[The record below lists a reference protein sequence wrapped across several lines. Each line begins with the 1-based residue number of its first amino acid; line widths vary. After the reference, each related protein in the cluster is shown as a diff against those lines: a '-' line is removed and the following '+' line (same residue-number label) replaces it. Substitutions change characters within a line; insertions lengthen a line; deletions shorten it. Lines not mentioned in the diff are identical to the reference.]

1 MTLVEAAC
9 SVKSILVSLIES
21 IDLYNFLLKN
31 HHRETCI
38 IAYQIGNHFNLTS
51 EQLNNVVLASAI
63 HDIGALHIT
72 ERDKLLYI
80 DAVDP
85 EPHEIMGERII
96 GNFAPFAEISKIIR
110 HHHIVY
116 QDILDGRINKDDI
129 PIECFILHLA
139 DRIDVLLATHPGD
152 TAFVISEINQ
162 RFGKVFLPELKD
174 TFTKLANTAEF
185 WEKIK
190 DDSFYD
196 LLLMSINDSTCTI
209 DDNSLEALAELF
221 ARIVDF
227 KSEWTM
233 NHSKSVSLLA
243 DHIGRLYGLDEKK
256 CFSLRIAGYLHDIGK
271 IAIPI
276 EVLDKPGRLDTD
288 EYKTIKMHAT
298 YSSLILSRIPAL
310 GDIAKWAMLHH
321 EKHDKS
327 GYPLGKGAKDFTVEM
342 DILAFADIF
351 AALAENRPY
360 RTALTQEKILELLKS
375 FTPDLLDTAVYDVIE
390 KNMGFLYEV
399 NAAAGKQVYEANSG
413 LFDSVSG

>member
-1 MTLVEAAC
+1 MTLVEEAY

-31 HHRETCI
+31 HHRQTCI
-38 IAYQIGNHFNLTS
+38 IAYQIGNHYNLDSTRLS
-51 EQLNNVVLASAI
+51 NVVLASAI
-63 HDIGALHIT
+63 HDIGALHVT

-80 DAVDP
+80 DAIDP
-85 EPHEIMGERII
+85 EPHQIMGERII
-96 GNFAPFAEISKIIR
+96 GDFAPFAHISHIIR

-116 QDILDGRINKDDI
+116 QDILDGKVNRDDI
-129 PIECFILHLA
+129 PIECFIIHLA
-139 DRIDVLLATHPGD
+139 DRIDVLYETHPGETD
-152 TAFVISEINQ
+152 FIISEINK
-162 RFGKVFLPELKD
+162 RFGTVFLPELQD
-174 TFTKLANTAEF
+174 TFNKLASTPEF
-185 WEKIK
+185 WEKIT

-196 LLLMSINDSTCTI
+196 LLLMSINDASCVI
-209 DDNSLEALAELF
+209 DDDSLESLAELF
-221 ARIVDF
+221 SRIVDF

-233 NHSKSVSLLA
+233 NHSKSVSVLA
-243 DHIGRLYGLDEKK
+243 DHIARLYGLDEKK

-276 EVLDKPGRLDTD
+276 EVLDKPGKLDTS

-327 GYPLGKGAKDFTVEM
+327 GYPLGKGAVDFTIEM

-360 RTALTQEKILELLKS
+360 RAALTQEKILELLKS
-375 FTPDLLDTAVYDVIE
+375 FTPDLLDVSVYDVIE
-390 KNMGFLYEV
+390 KNMSFLYEV
-399 NAAAGKQVYEANSG
+399 NASAGKISY
-413 LFDSVSG
+413 

>member
-1 MTLVEAAC
+1 MTLVEEAY

-31 HHRETCI
+31 HHRQTCI
-38 IAYQIGNHFNLTS
+38 IAYQIGNHFNLDATRLS
-51 EQLNNVVLASAI
+51 NVVLASAI
-63 HDIGALHIT
+63 HDIGALHVT

-80 DAVDP
+80 DAIDP
-85 EPHEIMGERII
+85 EPHQIMGERII
-96 GNFAPFAEISKIIR
+96 GDFAPFAHISHIIR

-116 QDILDGRINKDDI
+116 QDILDGKVNRDDI
-129 PIECFILHLA
+129 PIECFVIHLV
-139 DRIDVLLATHPGD
+139 DRIDVLYETHPGETD
-152 TAFVISEINQ
+152 FIISEINK
-162 RFGKVFLPELKD
+162 RFGTVFLPELQD
-174 TFTKLANTAEF
+174 TFNKLASTPEF
-185 WEKIK
+185 WEKIT

-196 LLLMSINDSTCTI
+196 LLLMSINDASCVI
-209 DDNSLEALAELF
+209 DDDSLESLAELF
-221 ARIVDF
+221 SRIVDF

-233 NHSKSVSLLA
+233 NHSKSVSVLA
-243 DHIGRLYGLDEKK
+243 DHIARLYGLDEKK
-256 CFSLRIAGYLHDIGK
+256 CFSIRIAGYLHDIGK

-276 EVLDKPGRLDTD
+276 EVLDKPGKLDTS

-327 GYPLGKGAKDFTVEM
+327 GYPLGKGAVDFTIEM

-360 RTALTQEKILELLKS
+360 RAALTQEKILELLKS
-375 FTPDLLDTAVYDVIE
+375 FTPDLLDASVYDVIE
-390 KNMGFLYEV
+390 KNMSFLYEV
-399 NAAAGKQVYEANSG
+399 NASAGKISY
-413 LFDSVSG
+413 

>member
-1 MTLVEAAC
+1 METTC

-21 IDLYNFLLKN
+21 INLYNYLLKN
-31 HHRETCI
+31 HHRQTCI
-38 IAYQIGNHFNLTS
+38 IAYQIGNHYNLDS
-51 EQLNNVVLASAI
+51 SLLSNVVLASAI
-63 HDIGALHIT
+63 HDIGALHVT
-72 ERDKLLYI
+72 ERDKLLYV
-80 DAVDP
+80 DAIDP
-85 EPHEIMGERII
+85 EPHQIMGERII
-96 GNFAPFAEISKIIR
+96 GNFAPFTHISKIIR

-116 QDILDGRINKDDI
+116 QDILDGIVDRNDI
-129 PIECFILHLA
+129 PIECFIIHLA
-139 DRIDVLLATHPGD
+139 DRIDVLLETHPGNRD
-152 TAFVISEINQ
+152 FVVTEINK
-162 RFGKVFLPELKD
+162 RFGTIFLPELKD
-174 TFTKLANTAEF
+174 TFQKLASTPEF
-185 WEKIK
+185 WEKIS

-196 LLLMSINDSTCTI
+196 LLLMSLNDSTCVI
-209 DDNSLEALAELF
+209 DDASLEALAELF
-221 ARIVDF
+221 SRIVDY

-243 DHIGRLYGLDEKK
+243 DHIARLYGLDEKK

-276 EVLDKPGRLDTD
+276 EVLDKPGKLDTD

-327 GYPLGKGAKDFTVEM
+327 GYPLGKGASDFTVEM

-360 RTALTQEKILELLKS
+360 RSALTREKIVELLRS
-375 FTPDLLDTAVYDVIE
+375 FTPDLLDV
-390 KNMGFLYEV
+390 
-399 NAAAGKQVYEANSG
+399 
-413 LFDSVSG
+413 SVFM

>member
-1 MTLVEAAC
+1 MTLVEEAY

-31 HHRETCI
+31 HHRQTCI
-38 IAYQIGNHFNLTS
+38 IAYQIGNHFNLDST
-51 EQLNNVVLASAI
+51 QLSNVVLASAI
-63 HDIGALHIT
+63 HDIGALHVT

-80 DAVDP
+80 DAIDP
-85 EPHEIMGERII
+85 EPHQIMGERII
-96 GNFAPFAEISKIIR
+96 GDFAPFAHISHIIR

-116 QDILDGRINKDDI
+116 QDILDGKVNRDDI
-129 PIECFILHLA
+129 PIECFIIHLA
-139 DRIDVLLATHPGD
+139 DRIDVLYETHPGD
-152 TAFVISEINQ
+152 TDFIISEINK
-162 RFGKVFLPELKD
+162 RFGTVFLPELED
-174 TFTKLANTAEF
+174 TFHKLASTPEF
-185 WEKIK
+185 WEKIT

-196 LLLMSINDSTCTI
+196 LLLMSINDASCVI
-209 DDNSLEALAELF
+209 DDDSLESLAELF
-221 ARIVDF
+221 SRIVDF

-233 NHSKSVSLLA
+233 NHSKSVSVLA
-243 DHIGRLYGLDEKK
+243 DHIARLYGLDEKK

-276 EVLDKPGRLDTD
+276 EVLDKPGKLDTN

-327 GYPLGKGAKDFTVEM
+327 GYPLGKGAVDFTIEM

-360 RTALTQEKILELLKS
+360 RAALTQEKILELLKS
-375 FTPDLLDTAVYDVIE
+375 FTPDLLDASVYDVIE
-390 KNMGFLYEV
+390 KNMSFLYDV
-399 NAAAGKQVYEANSG
+399 NASAGKISY
-413 LFDSVSG
+413 

>member
-1 MTLVEAAC
+1 METAC

-38 IAYQIGNHFNLTS
+38 IAYQIGNHFNLTGS
-51 EQLNNVVLASAI
+51 QLDNVVLASAI
-63 HDIGALHIT
+63 HDIVALHVT
-72 ERDKLLYI
+72 DRDNLLYI
-80 DAVDP
+80 DAIDP
-85 EPHEIMGERII
+85 EPHQIMGERII
-96 GNFAPFAEISKIIR
+96 GNFAPFATIRKIVR
-110 HHHIVY
+110 NHHVVY
-116 QDILDGRINKDDI
+116 QDVLDGKVDKNDI
-129 PIECFILHLA
+129 PIECFIIHLA
-139 DRIDVLLATHPGD
+139 DRIDILLETHSGD
-152 TAFVISEINQ
+152 KAFVISEINQ
-162 RFGKVFLPELKD
+162 RFGTVFLPELKE
-174 TFTKLANTAEF
+174 TFQKLANTAEF

-196 LLLMSINDSTCTI
+196 LLLMSLNDESCTI
-209 DDNSLEALAELF
+209 DDSSLESLAELF

-233 NHSKSVSLLA
+233 YHSKSVSQLA
-243 DHIGRLYGLDEKK
+243 GHIGRLYGLDDKK

-276 EVLDKPGRLDTD
+276 EVLDKPGKLDTD

-327 GYPLGKGAKDFTVEM
+327 GYPLGRGAQDFTIEM

-360 RTALTQEKILELLKS
+360 RQALTQEKILELLKS
-375 FTPDLLDTAVYDVIE
+375 FTPNLLDTSVYEVIE
-390 KNMGFLYEV
+390 RNIGFLYES
-399 NAAAGKQVYEANSG
+399 NAAEGKIAYSA
-413 LFDSVSG
+413 

>member
-1 MTLVEAAC
+1 MTLVEEAY

-31 HHRETCI
+31 HHRQTCI
-38 IAYQIGNHFNLTS
+38 IAYQIGNHYNLDSTRLS
-51 EQLNNVVLASAI
+51 NVVLASAI
-63 HDIGALHIT
+63 HDIGALHVT

-80 DAVDP
+80 DAIDP
-85 EPHEIMGERII
+85 EPHQIMGERII
-96 GNFAPFAEISKIIR
+96 GDFAPFAHISHIIR

-116 QDILDGRINKDDI
+116 QDILDGKVNRDDI
-129 PIECFILHLA
+129 PIECFIIHLA
-139 DRIDVLLATHPGD
+139 DRIDVLYETHPGE
-152 TAFVISEINQ
+152 TNFIISEINK
-162 RFGKVFLPELKD
+162 RFGTVFLPELQD
-174 TFTKLANTAEF
+174 TFNKLASTPEF
-185 WEKIK
+185 WEKIT

-196 LLLMSINDSTCTI
+196 LLLMSINDASCVI
-209 DDNSLEALAELF
+209 DDDSLESLAELF
-221 ARIVDF
+221 SRIVDF

-233 NHSKSVSLLA
+233 NHSKSVSVLA
-243 DHIGRLYGLDEKK
+243 DHIARLYGLDEKK

-276 EVLDKPGRLDTD
+276 EVLDKPGKLDTS

-327 GYPLGKGAKDFTVEM
+327 GYPLGKGAVDFTIEM

-360 RTALTQEKILELLKS
+360 RAALTQEKILELLKS
-375 FTPDLLDTAVYDVIE
+375 FTPDLLDVSVYDVIE
-390 KNMGFLYEV
+390 KNMSFLYEV
-399 NAAAGKQVYEANSG
+399 NASAGKISY
-413 LFDSVSG
+413 

>member
-1 MTLVEAAC
+1 MEAEY

-31 HHRETCI
+31 HHRKTCI
-38 IAYQIGNHFNLTS
+38 IAYQIGNHFNLDS
-51 EQLNNVVLASAI
+51 DLLSNVVLASAI
-63 HDIGALHIT
+63 HDIGALHVT
-72 ERDKLLYI
+72 DRDKLFYI
-80 DAVDP
+80 DAIDP
-85 EPHEIMGERII
+85 EPHQIMGERMI
-96 GNFAPFAEISKIIR
+96 GNFTPFSRISKIIR

-116 QDILDGRINKDDI
+116 QDILDGKIDKADI
-129 PIECFILHLA
+129 PFECFVIHLA
-139 DRIDVLLATHPGD
+139 DRIDVLLETHPGD
-152 TAFVISEINQ
+152 TDFIVSEINK
-162 RFGKVFLPELKD
+162 RFGTIFLPELKD
-174 TFTKLANTAEF
+174 TFNRLAATSEF
-185 WEKIK
+185 WEKIT
-190 DDSFYD
+190 DASFYD
-196 LLLMSINDSTCTI
+196 LLLMSINDSSCVM
-209 DDNSLEALAELF
+209 DDASLEALAELF
-221 ARIVDF
+221 SRIVDF

-243 DHIGRLYGLDEKK
+243 DHIARLYGLDEKK

-276 EVLDKPGRLDTD
+276 EILDKPGRLETD

-327 GYPLGKGAKDFTVEM
+327 GYPLGKGASDFTVEM

-360 RTALTQEKILELLKS
+360 RAALTQEKILELLKS
-375 FTPDLLDTAVYDVIE
+375 FTPDLLDTTVYNVIE
-390 KNMGFLYEV
+390 KNIGFLYEANAV
-399 NAAAGKQVYEANSG
+399 AGMIPDDPNAASA
-413 LFDSVSG
+413 

>member
-1 MTLVEAAC
+1 MEEAY

-31 HHRETCI
+31 HHRQTCI
-38 IAYQIGNHFNLTS
+38 IAYQIGNHYNLDSTRLS
-51 EQLNNVVLASAI
+51 NVVLASAI
-63 HDIGALHIT
+63 HDIGALHVT

-80 DAVDP
+80 DAIDP
-85 EPHEIMGERII
+85 EPHQIMGERII
-96 GNFAPFAEISKIIR
+96 GDFAPFAHISHIIR

-116 QDILDGRINKDDI
+116 QDILDGKVNRDDI
-129 PIECFILHLA
+129 PIECFIIHLA
-139 DRIDVLLATHPGD
+139 DRIDVLYETHPGE
-152 TAFVISEINQ
+152 TNFIISEINK
-162 RFGKVFLPELKD
+162 RFGTVFLPELQD
-174 TFTKLANTAEF
+174 TFNKLASTPEF
-185 WEKIK
+185 WEKIT

-196 LLLMSINDSTCTI
+196 LLLMAINDASCVI
-209 DDNSLEALAELF
+209 DDDSLESLAELF
-221 ARIVDF
+221 SRIVDF

-233 NHSKSVSLLA
+233 NHSKSVSVLA
-243 DHIGRLYGLDEKK
+243 DHIARLYGLDEKK

-276 EVLDKPGRLDTD
+276 EVLDKPGKLDTS

-327 GYPLGKGAKDFTVEM
+327 GYPLGKGAVDFTIEM

-360 RTALTQEKILELLKS
+360 RAALTQEKILELLKS
-375 FTPDLLDTAVYDVIE
+375 FTPDLLDVSVYDVIE
-390 KNMGFLYEV
+390 KNMSFLYEV
-399 NAAAGKQVYEANSG
+399 NASAGKISY
-413 LFDSVSG
+413 

>member
-1 MTLVEAAC
+1 MTLVEEAY

-31 HHRETCI
+31 HHRQTCI
-38 IAYQIGNHFNLTS
+38 IAYQIGNHFNLDST
-51 EQLNNVVLASAI
+51 QLSNVVLASAI
-63 HDIGALHIT
+63 HDIGALHVT

-80 DAVDP
+80 DAIDP
-85 EPHEIMGERII
+85 EPHQIMGERII
-96 GNFAPFAEISKIIR
+96 GDFAPFAHISHIIR

-116 QDILDGRINKDDI
+116 QDILDGKVNRDDI
-129 PIECFILHLA
+129 PIECFIIHLA
-139 DRIDVLLATHPGD
+139 DRIDVLYETHPGD
-152 TAFVISEINQ
+152 TDFIISEINK
-162 RFGKVFLPELKD
+162 RFGTVFLPELED
-174 TFTKLANTAEF
+174 TFHKLASTPEF
-185 WEKIK
+185 WEKIT

-196 LLLMSINDSTCTI
+196 LLLMSINDASCVI
-209 DDNSLEALAELF
+209 DDDSLESLAELF
-221 ARIVDF
+221 SRIVDF

-233 NHSKSVSLLA
+233 NHSKSVSVLA
-243 DHIGRLYGLDEKK
+243 DHIARLYGLDEKK

-276 EVLDKPGRLDTD
+276 EVLDKPGKLDTN

-327 GYPLGKGAKDFTVEM
+327 GYPLGKGAVDFTIEM

-360 RTALTQEKILELLKS
+360 RAALTQEKILELLKS
-375 FTPDLLDTAVYDVIE
+375 FTPDLLDVSVYDVIE
-390 KNMGFLYEV
+390 KNMSFLYEV
-399 NAAAGKQVYEANSG
+399 NASAGKISY
-413 LFDSVSG
+413 

>member
-1 MTLVEAAC
+1 MTLVEEAY

-31 HHRETCI
+31 HHRQTCI
-38 IAYQIGNHFNLTS
+38 IAYQIGNHYNLDSTRLS
-51 EQLNNVVLASAI
+51 NVVLASAI
-63 HDIGALHIT
+63 HDIGALHVT

-80 DAVDP
+80 DAIDP
-85 EPHEIMGERII
+85 EPHQIMGERII
-96 GNFAPFAEISKIIR
+96 GDFAPFAHISHIIR
-110 HHHIVY
+110 HHHVVY
-116 QDILDGRINKDDI
+116 QDILDGKVNRDDI
-129 PIECFILHLA
+129 PIECYIIHLA
-139 DRIDVLLATHPGD
+139 DRIDVLYETHPGETD
-152 TAFVISEINQ
+152 FIISEINK
-162 RFGKVFLPELKD
+162 RFGTVFLPELQD
-174 TFTKLANTAEF
+174 TFNKLASTPEF
-185 WEKIK
+185 WEKIT

-196 LLLMSINDSTCTI
+196 LLLMSINDASCVI
-209 DDNSLEALAELF
+209 DDDSLESLAELF
-221 ARIVDF
+221 SRIVDF

-233 NHSKSVSLLA
+233 NHSKSVSVLA
-243 DHIGRLYGLDEKK
+243 DHIARLYGLDEKK

-276 EVLDKPGRLDTD
+276 EVLDKPGKLDTS

-327 GYPLGKGAKDFTVEM
+327 GYPLGKGAVDFTIEM

-360 RTALTQEKILELLKS
+360 RAALTQEKILELLKS
-375 FTPDLLDTAVYDVIE
+375 FTPDLLDVSVYDVIE
-390 KNMGFLYEV
+390 KNMSFLYEV
-399 NAAAGKQVYEANSG
+399 NASAGKISY
-413 LFDSVSG
+413 

>member
-1 MTLVEAAC
+1 METTC

-21 IDLYNFLLKN
+21 IDLYNYLLKN
-31 HHRETCI
+31 HHRQTCI
-38 IAYQIGNHFNLTS
+38 IAYQIGNHYNLDS
-51 EQLNNVVLASAI
+51 SLLSNVVLASAI
-63 HDIGALHIT
+63 HDIGALHVT
-72 ERDKLLYI
+72 ERDKLLYV
-80 DAVDP
+80 DAIDP
-85 EPHEIMGERII
+85 EPHQIMGERII
-96 GNFAPFAEISKIIR
+96 GNFAPFAHISKIIR

-116 QDILDGRINKDDI
+116 QDILDGKVDRNDI
-129 PIECFILHLA
+129 PIECFFIHLA
-139 DRIDVLLATHPGD
+139 DRIDVLLETHPD
-152 TAFVISEINQ
+152 DRDFVVTEINK
-162 RFGKVFLPELKD
+162 RFGTIFLPELKD
-174 TFTKLANTAEF
+174 TFQKLASTPEF
-185 WEKIK
+185 WEKIS

-196 LLLMSINDSTCTI
+196 LLLMSLNDSTCVI
-209 DDNSLEALAELF
+209 DDASLEALAELF
-221 ARIVDF
+221 SRIVDY

-243 DHIGRLYGLDEKK
+243 DHIARLYGLDEKK

-276 EVLDKPGRLDTD
+276 EVLDKPGKLDTD

-327 GYPLGKGAKDFTVEM
+327 GYPLGKGASDFTVEM

-360 RTALTQEKILELLKS
+360 RSALTKEKIVELLRS
-375 FTPDLLDTAVYDVIE
+375 FTPDLLDVSVFDVIE
-390 KNMGFLYEV
+390 KNIEFLYQV
-399 NAAAGKQVYEANSG
+399 NADAGNAPYDPN
-413 LFDSVSG
+413 DVSA

>member
-1 MTLVEAAC
+1 MTLVEEAY

-31 HHRETCI
+31 HHRQTCI
-38 IAYQIGNHFNLTS
+38 IAYQIGNHYNLDS
-51 EQLNNVVLASAI
+51 QVLSNVVLASAI
-63 HDIGALHIT
+63 HDIGALHVT

-80 DAVDP
+80 DAIDP
-85 EPHEIMGERII
+85 EPHQIMGERII
-96 GNFAPFAEISKIIR
+96 GDFAPFAHISHIIR

-116 QDILDGRINKDDI
+116 QDILDGKVNRDDI
-129 PIECFILHLA
+129 PIECFIIHLA
-139 DRIDVLLATHPGD
+139 DRIDVLYETHPGETD
-152 TAFVISEINQ
+152 FIISEINK
-162 RFGKVFLPELKD
+162 RFGTVFLPELQD
-174 TFTKLANTAEF
+174 TFNKLASTPEF
-185 WEKIK
+185 WEKIT

-196 LLLMSINDSTCTI
+196 LLLMSINDASCVI
-209 DDNSLEALAELF
+209 DDDSLESLAELF
-221 ARIVDF
+221 SRIVDF

-233 NHSKSVSLLA
+233 NHSKSVSVLA
-243 DHIGRLYGLDEKK
+243 DHIARIYGLDEKK

-276 EVLDKPGRLDTD
+276 EVLDKPGKLDTS

-327 GYPLGKGAKDFTVEM
+327 GYPLGKGAVDFTIEM

-360 RTALTQEKILELLKS
+360 RAALTQEKILELLKS
-375 FTPDLLDTAVYDVIE
+375 FTPDLLDVSVYDVIE
-390 KNMGFLYEV
+390 KNMSFLYEI
-399 NAAAGKQVYEANSG
+399 NASAGKISY
-413 LFDSVSG
+413 

>member
-1 MTLVEAAC
+1 MEEAY

-31 HHRETCI
+31 HHRQTCI
-38 IAYQIGNHFNLTS
+38 IAYQIGNHYNLDS
-51 EQLNNVVLASAI
+51 QVLSNVVLASAI
-63 HDIGALHIT
+63 HDIGALHVT

-80 DAVDP
+80 DAIDP
-85 EPHEIMGERII
+85 EPHQIMGERII
-96 GNFAPFAEISKIIR
+96 GDFAPFAHISHIIR

-116 QDILDGRINKDDI
+116 QDILDGKVNRDDI
-129 PIECFILHLA
+129 PIECFIIHLA
-139 DRIDVLLATHPGD
+139 DRIDVLYETHPGETD
-152 TAFVISEINQ
+152 FIISEINK
-162 RFGKVFLPELKD
+162 RFGTVFLPELQD
-174 TFTKLANTAEF
+174 TFNKLASTPEF
-185 WEKIK
+185 WEKIT

-196 LLLMSINDSTCTI
+196 LLLMSINDASCVI
-209 DDNSLEALAELF
+209 DDDSLESLAELF
-221 ARIVDF
+221 SRIVDF

-233 NHSKSVSLLA
+233 NHSKSVSVLA
-243 DHIGRLYGLDEKK
+243 DHIARIYGLDEKK

-276 EVLDKPGRLDTD
+276 EVLDKPGKLDTS

-327 GYPLGKGAKDFTVEM
+327 GYPLGKGAVDFTIEM

-360 RTALTQEKILELLKS
+360 RAALTQEKILELLKS
-375 FTPDLLDTAVYDVIE
+375 FTPDLLDVSVYDVIE
-390 KNMGFLYEV
+390 KNMSFLYEI
-399 NAAAGKQVYEANSG
+399 NASAGKISY
-413 LFDSVSG
+413 

>member
-1 MTLVEAAC
+1 MTLVEEAY

-31 HHRETCI
+31 HHRQTCI
-38 IAYQIGNHFNLTS
+38 IAYQIGNHYNLDS
-51 EQLNNVVLASAI
+51 QVLSNVVLASAI
-63 HDIGALHIT
+63 HDIGALHVT

-80 DAVDP
+80 DAIDP
-85 EPHEIMGERII
+85 EPHQIMGERII
-96 GNFAPFAEISKIIR
+96 GDFAPFAHISHIIR

-116 QDILDGRINKDDI
+116 QDILDGKVNRDDI
-129 PIECFILHLA
+129 PIECFIIHLA
-139 DRIDVLLATHPGD
+139 DRIDVLYETHPGETD
-152 TAFVISEINQ
+152 FIISEINK
-162 RFGKVFLPELKD
+162 RFGTVFLPELQD
-174 TFTKLANTAEF
+174 TFNKLASTLEF
-185 WEKIK
+185 WEKIT

-196 LLLMSINDSTCTI
+196 LLLMSINDASCVI
-209 DDNSLEALAELF
+209 DDDSLESLAELF
-221 ARIVDF
+221 SRIVDF

-233 NHSKSVSLLA
+233 NHSKSVSVLA
-243 DHIGRLYGLDEKK
+243 DHIARLYGLDEKK

-276 EVLDKPGRLDTD
+276 EVLDKPGKLVTS

-327 GYPLGKGAKDFTVEM
+327 GYPLGKGAVDFTIEM

-360 RTALTQEKILELLKS
+360 RAALTQEKILELLKS
-375 FTPDLLDTAVYDVIE
+375 FTPDLLDVSVYDVIE
-390 KNMGFLYEV
+390 KNMSFLYEV
-399 NAAAGKQVYEANSG
+399 NASAGKISY
-413 LFDSVSG
+413 

>member
-1 MTLVEAAC
+1 MEEAY

-31 HHRETCI
+31 HHRQTCI
-38 IAYQIGNHFNLTS
+38 IAYQIGNHYNLDS
-51 EQLNNVVLASAI
+51 QVLSNVVLASAI
-63 HDIGALHIT
+63 HDIGALHVT

-80 DAVDP
+80 DAIDP
-85 EPHEIMGERII
+85 EPHQIMGERII
-96 GNFAPFAEISKIIR
+96 GDFAPFAHISHIIR

-116 QDILDGRINKDDI
+116 QDILDGKVNRDDI
-129 PIECFILHLA
+129 PIECFIIHLA
-139 DRIDVLLATHPGD
+139 DRIDVLYETHPGETD
-152 TAFVISEINQ
+152 FIISEINK
-162 RFGKVFLPELKD
+162 RFGTVFLPELQD
-174 TFTKLANTAEF
+174 TFNKLASTLEF
-185 WEKIK
+185 WEKIT

-196 LLLMSINDSTCTI
+196 LLLMSINDASCVI
-209 DDNSLEALAELF
+209 DDDSLESLAELF
-221 ARIVDF
+221 SRIVDF

-233 NHSKSVSLLA
+233 NHSKSVSVLA
-243 DHIGRLYGLDEKK
+243 DHIARLYGLDEKK

-276 EVLDKPGRLDTD
+276 EVLDKPGKLVTS

-327 GYPLGKGAKDFTVEM
+327 GYPLGKGAVDFTIEM

-360 RTALTQEKILELLKS
+360 RAALTQEKILELLKS
-375 FTPDLLDTAVYDVIE
+375 FTPDLLDVSVYDVIE
-390 KNMGFLYEV
+390 KNMSFLYEV
-399 NAAAGKQVYEANSG
+399 NASAGKISY
-413 LFDSVSG
+413 